1 MSHPDVVLGSKF
13 VEYSAK
19 GSKLVKHFQ
28 RMELFKTL
36 LAWKNFDLPLS
47 YANVGLLRGV
57 VKRNLKH
64 FYGTRMETSSLAINR
79 AKIKHF
85 TILDNY
91 KFDVVQQKSNY
102 FELPGRGG
110 GVGCKSKLTS
120 FFPSH
125 NYFSLTVL
133 THVDLIIE

>member
-1 MSHPDVVLGSKF
+1 MSHPDVVLGTKF

-28 RMELFKTL
+28 KMKLFKTL

-47 YANVGLLRGV
+47 YASVGLLTGV
-57 VKRNLKH
+57 VKGNLKH

-79 AKIKHF
+79 AI
-85 TILDNY
+85 IIDNY
-91 KFDVVQQKSNY
+91 KFDEVQQKSNY

-110 GVGCKSKLTS
+110 RVGL
-120 FFPSH
+120 
-125 NYFSLTVL
+125 
-133 THVDLIIE
+133 

>member
-1 MSHPDVVLGSKF
+1 MSHPDVVLGTKF

-28 RMELFKTL
+28 KTKLFKTL

-47 YANVGLLRGV
+47 YASVGLLTGV
-57 VKRNLKH
+57 VKGNLKH

-91 KFDVVQQKSNY
+91 KFDEVQQKSNY

-110 GVGCKSKLTS
+110 RVGL
-120 FFPSH
+120 
-125 NYFSLTVL
+125 
-133 THVDLIIE
+133 

>member
-1 MSHPDVVLGSKF
+1 MSHPDVVLGTKF

-28 RMELFKTL
+28 KMKLFKTL

-47 YANVGLLRGV
+47 YASVGLLTGV
-57 VKRNLKH
+57 VKGNLKH

-91 KFDVVQQKSNY
+91 KFDEVQ
-102 FELPGRGG
+102 
-110 GVGCKSKLTS
+110 
-120 FFPSH
+120 
-125 NYFSLTVL
+125 
-133 THVDLIIE
+133 